1 MTVARRLTVAGG
13 GDDGVPVGPGV
24 ITRTGDKPGDVGL
37 DADGFAVGPRQGVD
51 FEPTD
56 FIDLRG
62 ARVIV
67 VTTDAAGADTFTLS
81 FQLDPGPDGTFSGT
95 VDVDGKFTTGTIED
109 NDNAATIQAAIRA
122 AIPGTD
128 LTVVTGDAP
137 GPFTITFDPKFY
149 SRRYPRVTGTGTGC
163 TVTVSA
169 PDPDTQAPNTAI
181 SAAGESH
188 QVSPTDSILA
198 PTLGTVTETTP
209 AVNEVHTLNYSP
221 GTDGGTVSLGLRAG
235 TAHQGDKI
243 TGGLDWDSTYT
254 EVQAALD
261 ALVDD
266 APNVAGRGTSDVQ
279 TLELNDI
286 SDGDTFKLTH
296 NAIESA
302 LITFASI
309 AADNST
315 LVQDAIEGLAAF
327 IPGDVV
333 VTKTDD
339 NTYVL
344 TFEPSLGPVSA
355 FTITSPTGFT
365 PTGVTDTA
373 TGVQDGFTFT
383 FVNGQ
388 YGGGPNGAGII
399 YVHADLLTDG
409 GVLEPAVLTVTTPG
423 VLSST
428 SAAYTE
434 NGGGDAVL
442 VAAVNDATGESF
454 GFILDAAS
462 PIVFTL
468 RAGDYHLVARTVE
481 DGRVSKAANKAFT
494 VTAT

>member
-109 NDNAATIQAAIRA
+109 NDSAATIQAAIRA

-128 LTVVTGDAP
+128 LTVVTDNAP

-163 TVTVSA
+163 TVTVAA
-169 PDPDTQAPNTAI
+169 PVLADQAPNTAI
-181 SAAGESH
+181 GAAGESH

-209 AVNEVHTLNYSP
+209 AVNEVHDFNYSP
-221 GTDGGTVSLGLRAG
+221 GTDGGTISFGFRTDAG
-235 TAHQGDKI
+235 DQI

-254 EVQAALD
+254 EVQAAIDAILD
-261 ALVDD
+261 VS
-266 APNVAGRGTSDVQ
+266 PNVAGRGTRDVQ

-286 SDGDTFKLTH
+286 GDGDTFKLTH

-302 LITFASI
+302 LITFAAI
-309 AADNST
+309 ASDNST

-333 VTKTDD
+333 VGKIDD
-339 NTYVL
+339 NTYTL
-344 TFEPSLGPVSA
+344 SFEPSLGPVSA
-355 FTITSPTGFT
+355 FTITSPAGFT

-383 FVNGQ
+383 FVNGPQ
-388 YGGGPNGAGII
+388 GGGPVGAGAV
-399 YVHADLLTDG
+399 YAHVDALTDG
-409 GVLEPAVLTVTTPG
+409 GVAEPGVFTVSTPG

-428 SAAYTE
+428 SCAYTE
-434 NGGGDAVL
+434 NGGGDKVL

-454 GFILDAAS
+454 GFVLDAGT